1 MTQEQIDAIIL
12 DFLKA
17 YKAWADEDA
26 PEGSCFDR
34 VCGLCSNLEYYVMGL
49 PYTLELTSFEAVQH
63 FSKIL
68 PSSSIIPFETRSRTY
83 IDDARNN
90 SHHRNPARMAW
101 VNEQIE
107 RMEK

>member
-1 MTQEQIDAIIL
+1 MIQEQIDAIIL

-26 PEGSCFDR
+26 PEGGGFER
-34 VCGLCSNLEYYVMGL
+34 GCGLCTNLDGYAERRGYDR
-49 PYTLELTSFEAVQH
+49 YTVRSTVHHLTT
-63 FSKIL
+63 IL
-68 PSSSIIPFETRSRTY
+68 PSPITPFNAPSRTY
-83 IDDARNN
+83 TDDTNDMA
-90 SHHRNPARMAW
+90 HHRNPARMAW

>member
-26 PEGSCFDR
+26 PEGGAFDPS
-34 VCGLCSNLEYYVMGL
+34 CGLCTNLGKTCILKVSGRDDRVAVKEH
-49 PYTLELTSFEAVQH
+49 FESLLGDKMYPFTPIDQYEDD
-63 FSKIL
+63 
-68 PSSSIIPFETRSRTY
+68 SI
-83 IDDARNN
+83 DGV
-90 SHHRNPARMAW
+90 HHRNPARMAW

-107 RMEK
+107 RMER

>member
-26 PEGSCFDR
+26 PEGGGFER
-34 VCGLCSNLEYYVMGL
+34 GCGLCTNLDGYAERRGYDR
-49 PYTLELTSFEAVQH
+49 YTVRSTVHHLTT
-63 FSKIL
+63 IL
-68 PSSSIIPFETRSRTY
+68 PSPITPFNAPGRTY
-83 IDDARNN
+83 TDDTNDMA
-90 SHHRNPARMAW
+90 HHRNPARMAW